1 MISLIMS
8 GFWFPF
14 VEEISG
20 EIYIYIYFFFRLLM
34 PTTWRYMLC
43 TFLKLPRKDQ
53 KASEINY
60 RPCVGQYTSET

>member
-1 MISLIMS
+1 
-8 GFWFPF
+8 
-14 VEEISG
+14 
-20 EIYIYIYFFFRLLM
+20 M

-60 RPCVGQYTSET
+60 GPCVGQYTSET